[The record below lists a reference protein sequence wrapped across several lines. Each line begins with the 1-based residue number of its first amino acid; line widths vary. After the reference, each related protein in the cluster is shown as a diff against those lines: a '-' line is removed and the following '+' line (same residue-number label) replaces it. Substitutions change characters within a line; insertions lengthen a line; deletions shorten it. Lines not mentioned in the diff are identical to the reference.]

1 MKTVKEKKTKT
12 PASTANES
20 KQPSNK
26 MTTNKSKQQSNKA
39 SLISSWSGSE
49 GLIGADAEEEQPA
62 NEVNMAA
69 GQSSSSKFTI
79 DLPLSVRTKKLP
91 SVRTQQQQRT
101 AAVVRQDL
109 EIQKTGG
116 RQMDKPSGDLI
127 GQAPM
132 LVDESDECV
141 ESEEEDD
148 SSNSNSST
156 EGMNSDSDEE
166 EKPNSTRR
174 RVASSKRESSP
185 RKRSRTT
192 IDAEMDDMEVAT
204 MRQNENN
211 MMTGGSAVAAAVG
224 VQRKLK
230 KNERGWDLEITTV
243 NEVNGTTIQ
252 YRVDTMKGC
261 LIALVPP
268 SSTNSATASDNRS
281 STKETSSLSNT
292 SSKLLDKPSG
302 LTTKVSLS
310 ILLDHLTHDNV
321 HTVAGFVQR
330 LQYTQVLGGFLAA
343 VKRKCR
349 SSQWIRAS
357 REHIQSLQTVTASS
371 GGMKMSSSSSS
382 SSSSLSGRDKHATT
396 SLKGDDDDSHFSS
409 ILRILPDG
417 LMAEMTL
424 LVSLM
429 VAILTDSV
437 SMSTKHAQHK
447 TSHERRQ
454 GQWLLMGAL
463 KDATIAML
471 RQRSSLPLTAVFDG
485 TLSTP
490 AAPLHSIKSGSSK
503 HKINYGIYIYDGYP
517 NPL

>member
-382 SSSSLSGRDKHATT
+382 SSLSGRDKHATT